1 MGPFLDQSLLP
12 KTRDKLNREMKIIEV
27 LIREQKDKLK
37 EAHEQKTK
45 TLKKFYVLEST
56 RDNRESEVNKLISKI
71 ELELYKLN
79 SAYEFLKRNRGSYS
93 EKQYEDEHKQVDVKS
108 VGTGTSPVGMT
119 PLPKQNSMLRSILK
133 SVRKSLTKRHSDSKS
148 HAGGRKT
155 RRQRTRR
162 TH

>member
-12 KTRDKLNREMKIIEV
+12 KTLDKLNREMKIIEE

-71 ELELYKLN
+71 ELELYKLDRTYKILE
-79 SAYEFLKRNRGSYS
+79 SNRWRYG
-93 EKQYEDEHKQVDVKS
+93 DATKQVES
-108 VGTGTSPVGMT
+108 VGTSPVEMT
-119 PLPKQNSMLRSILK
+119 PLPKQK
-133 SVRKSLTKRHSDSKS
+133 SKFGSFLKSLTNRRSSASKP
-148 HAGGRKT
+148 HTGGRKT

-162 TH
+162 AH

>member
-1 MGPFLDQSLLP
+1 MGPFLKYYDLP
-12 KTRDKLNREMKIIEV
+12 ETLDELNSEQNEIIV
-27 LIREQKDKLK
+27 LIHKEEDRLK

-71 ELELYKLN
+71 KRELNMLKQTYD
-79 SAYEFLKRNRGSYS
+79 FLESNRWRYG
-93 EKQYEDEHKQVDVKS
+93 DATKQVDVKS

-119 PLPKQNSMLRSILK
+119 PLPKQKSRLRSILK
-133 SVRKSLTKRHSDSKS
+133 SLTKRRSASKP

-155 RRQRTRR
+155 RRQRARR
-162 TH
+162 AH